1 MYAKN
6 QHGQHGQS
14 LMFTEPKIL
23 KEVRNCLIE
32 ENLEVIKNGD
42 RFMKYFLKNSTS
54 DGILVKTIKEM
65 TFDLNI
71 PTYTLTKILII
82 LEYKKIIYR
91 RKGIIG
97 LWRN

>member
-6 QHGQHGQS
+6 QYGQS

-23 KEVRNCLIE
+23 KEVRNCLVE
-32 ENLEVIKNGD
+32 ENMEIVKNGD

-54 DGILVKTIKEM
+54 DGVLVKTIKEM

-82 LEYKKIIYR
+82 LEYKQIIYR